1 MFIKFR
7 AVFLYIIRGGIVNFI
22 YKKAGIEDLDM
33 LVKTRIEILKVI
45 NHIDD
50 NTDMSDFEKSTLD
63 YYKEAL
69 KNNTHTAYL
78 VFDNDKFIGAGGI
91 DYYKVMPS
99 YHNPSGNTAF
109 IMNIYTNPDY
119 RRKGIAYKVLDLLVK
134 DAKERGVENIIL
146 DSTLMGRPLYEKYGF
161 VKINDYMELP
171 PEK

>member
-45 NHIDD
+45 NHIND
-50 NTDMSDFEKSTLD
+50 NTDMSDFEKSTLN

-91 DYYKVMPS
+91 YYKVMPS

>member
-1 MFIKFR
+1 M
-7 AVFLYIIRGGIVNFI
+7 NFI
-22 YKKAGIEDLDM
+22 YKKAGIKDLDM

-45 NHIDD
+45 NHIND
-50 NTDMSDFEKSTLD
+50 NTDMSDFEKSTLN

-146 DSTLMGRPLYEKYGF
+146 DSTLMGRPLYEKYSF

>member
-1 MFIKFR
+1 MD
-7 AVFLYIIRGGIVNFI
+7 YIF
-22 YKKAGIEDLDM
+22 KKAGIEDLKT

-45 NHIDD
+45 NHIDS
-50 NTDMSDFEKSTLD
+50 NADMSEFEENTLE
-63 YYKEAL
+63 YYKEAF

-78 VFDNDKFIGAGGI
+78 VFDSNKFIGAGGI

-99 YHNPSGNTAF
+99 YHNHSGDTAF

-146 DSTLMGRPLYEKYGF
+146 DSTVMGRPLYEKYGF
-161 VKINDYMELP
+161 IKINDYMELP
-171 PEK
+171 AKK

>member
-1 MFIKFR
+1 
-7 AVFLYIIRGGIVNFI
+7 
-22 YKKAGIEDLDM
+22 
-33 LVKTRIEILKVI
+33 
-45 NHIDD
+45 
-50 NTDMSDFEKSTLD
+50 
-63 YYKEAL
+63 
-69 KNNTHTAYL
+69 
-78 VFDNDKFIGAGGI
+78 
-91 DYYKVMPS
+91 MPS